1 LVAALIFA
9 ISMGL
14 LSEFFVSYCHSLVA
28 VYSKVE
34 LSPQARELLGPDSQ
48 VVSGDDFTR
57 LVQLVQ
63 LCPDPGDDRLEM
75 RAVRA
80 YYSLLNLLRVARPF
94 APAVAGWA
102 ERERAGCAYFVAVAL
117 DRRMACNY
125 DPVT

>member
-9 ISMGL
+9 VSMGL

-57 LVQLVQ
+57 LVQMVQ

-75 RAVRA
+75 RAVHA

-94 APAVAGWA
+94 APAVAGWVD
-102 ERERAGCAYFVAVAL
+102 RECAGCAYFVAVAL

-125 DPVT
+125 DAVT